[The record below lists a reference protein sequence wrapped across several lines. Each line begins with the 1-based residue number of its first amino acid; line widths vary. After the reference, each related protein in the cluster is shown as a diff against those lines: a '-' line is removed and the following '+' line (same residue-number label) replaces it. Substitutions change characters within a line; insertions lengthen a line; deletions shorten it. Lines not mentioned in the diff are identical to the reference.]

1 MTEGGGDV
9 PRRVRRPADAAL
21 LGLTTVALV
30 ALIGLAATAVGT
42 TGALEHDLSLAVGGL
57 PLLALSVISFVGG
70 VGAIVLP
77 VALGVDLA
85 RRGRLPL
92 VVEGL
97 AAAGVGAA
105 LAAGIE
111 WLVVG
116 GHLPREAT
124 SALTRPLTTA
134 GRTNPLSEV
143 VVATTALLSG
153 SSGSQRIQRPGALVV
168 LALAV
173 TSFLGGDSTGVALL
187 ASVLLGLF
195 VGFSFRVGL
204 GRPSTRATSAQVAQ
218 ALAGVGVVVGPL
230 TPRPP
235 RKDGVRRYAA
245 PDATPAVSVEVFDR
259 DALGSGIF
267 SRFIRLVALRP
278 GGARAPELT
287 LRGQVEHAV
296 LMGKA
301 LEQASVTAPRPL
313 GAAEAGGDSVA
324 VAWAV
329 PEGTPLADSGPV
341 SEPELTA
348 QWRLLAA
355 LQGQAIAHR
364 SINPTTLL
372 RTPCGGAALSEVGR
386 GDIAAS
392 ELALR
397 LDVANMLAA
406 TALSAGAE
414 PAVRN
419 AVDTVGLPR
428 VQAALPVLQ
437 PVALDRTTR
446 AALKDQP
453 GLLGSVQDAVL
464 ARSGDGQPPTEVE
477 LRRVTP
483 RTVLSVVGGA
493 VAAYILLGQFSKANL
508 GQTLLGI
515 TWTWGIATL
524 GFAALTFVG
533 ASLALTGAAPVRL
546 PFPRTVMT
554 QLAIAFAGL
563 VAPALLGNVAL
574 NTRYLRRNGASAGAT
589 AGTLGLASLTQ
600 FGSYTALLA
609 LSSVAAGI
617 GPRASFTPPPGTVIA
632 VFVVLALLVVALAVP
647 AVRDWMRRRFL
658 PHLSEIVPAVL
669 GVLRRPLKVA
679 QVAGGALLLDLSF
692 VAALY
697 CATRAAGANTPLG
710 GVAVVYFAGA
720 IIGSAVPTPGGLG
733 GIEAAMTAGL
743 VALGTDAG
751 VALSAVLLY
760 RIATYWLPIPLGWA
774 ALQRL
779 QRIHAI

>member
-9 PRRVRRPADAAL
+9 PHRVRRPADAAL
-21 LGLTTVALV
+21 LSLTLVGLVL
-30 ALIGLAATAVGT
+30 LLSLASTAVGT
-42 TGALEHDLSLAVGGL
+42 TGALEHDLSLAVDGL
-57 PLLALSVISFVGG
+57 PRLSLSVISFAGG
-70 VGAIVLP
+70 VGALLLP

-92 VVEGL
+92 LVEAL
-97 AAAGVGAA
+97 ATAGAGAA

-111 WLVVG
+111 WLVVS
-116 GHLPREAT
+116 GHLPREV
-124 SALTRPLTTA
+124 SGALTRPLTSA

-143 VVATTALLSG
+143 VVAVAALLSG
-153 SSGSQRIQRPGALVV
+153 TSGSQRFHRLGMLVV

-173 TSFLGGDSTGVALL
+173 TSFLGGDATGVALL
-187 ASVLLGLF
+187 ASVLFGLIA
-195 VGFSFRVGL
+195 GFSVRVGL
-204 GRPSTRATSAQVAQ
+204 GRPSTRATAAQVVQ
-218 ALAGVGVVVGPL
+218 ALAGVGVAVGPL
-230 TPRPP
+230 TPRPASS
-235 RKDGVRRYAA
+235 DGARRYAA
-245 PDATPAVSVEVFDR
+245 PAATRNVSVEVFDR
-259 DALGSGIF
+259 DALGSGIL
-267 SRFIRLVALRP
+267 SRVVRLVALRP
-278 GGARAPELT
+278 GGTRAPELT

-296 LMGKA
+296 LMGNA
-301 LEQASVTAPRPL
+301 LEQAAVAAPRPL
-313 GAAEAGGDSVA
+313 GAAAAGGDSVA
-324 VAWAV
+324 VAWEV
-329 PEGTPLADSGPV
+329 PDGIPLAEAGEV
-341 SEPELTA
+341 SEPELAA

-364 SINPTTLL
+364 GLTPSTLL
-372 RTPCGGAALSEVGR
+372 RTPDGGAALSEVGR

-406 TALSAGAE
+406 TALHAE
-414 PAVRN
+414 ADTVVRH
-419 AVDTVGLPR
+419 AVDAVGLHR
-428 VQAALPVLQ
+428 VRAALPVLQ
-437 PVALDRTTR
+437 PVALEPNIR
-446 AALKDQP
+446 AALRDHP
-453 GLLGSVQDAVL
+453 GLLTTVQDAVL
-464 ARSGDGQPPTEVE
+464 ARSGDGEPPAEVE

-493 VAAYILLGQFSKANL
+493 VAAYILLGQLSRANL
-508 GQTLLGI
+508 GQALLGVH
-515 TWTWGIATL
+515 WAWGAATV

-546 PFPRTVMT
+546 AFPRTLMT

-574 NTRYLRRNGASAGAT
+574 NTRYLRRGGANAGAT
-589 AGTLGLASLTQ
+589 AGALGLASITQ

-617 GPRASFTPPPGTVIA
+617 GPRASFTPPPGTVIGLFA
-632 VFVVLALLVVALAVP
+632 VLALGVVALALP
-647 AVRDWMRRRFL
+647 QVREWMGRRFL
-658 PHLSEIVPAVL
+658 PHLSEIGPAVI

-679 QVAGGALLLDLSF
+679 QVAGGALLLDISF

-697 CATRAAGANTPLG
+697 CATRAAGADTPLG

-743 VALGTDAG
+743 VAVGTDAG
-751 VALSAVLLY
+751 VALSSVLLY

-774 ALQRL
+774 ALHRL
-779 QRIHAI
+779 QRVHAL